1 MNLSRVHQRITVV
14 WCLAHVLHPGSKVS
28 EWPKCHRVS
37 STYIDEVQPT
47 LFQEGLC
54 LWHTSKKLQLWE
66 RGKYKRILI
75 NEHKHPRISRGINFS
90 PGFWY
95 GTYFYFNAMRGE
107 GQTCTFIFNYFH
119 SLMLIWE
126 VKYRKKLEYSEG
138 NSLKL
143 QPFWYTR
150 SQNYRFAETFQDIL
164 KISILWQQIHI
175 FVNKSVIF

>member
-1 MNLSRVHQRITVV
+1 MSCTLD
-14 WCLAHVLHPGSKVS
+14 
-28 EWPKCHRVS
+28 PKCLNDPNATGYL

-47 LFQEGLC
+47 LFQGLC

-66 RGKYKRILI
+66 RGIYKRILI

-126 VKYRKKLEYSEG
+126 VKYTKKLEYSEG